1 MSTRRICFTKNNYE
15 ESDIDALL
23 AEERFSYVIFG
34 LEVGEQGTPHL
45 QGYAEFHKKTK
56 FATIAKKYKMH
67 CEVTRGTQKEAVDYC
82 KKDGNWRER
91 GEPRCGAEVGGLM
104 EKAR

>member
-1 MSTRRICFTKNNYE
+1 MSTRRICFTKNKYE

-23 AEERFSYVIFG
+23 AEERFSYGIFG

-67 CEVTRGTQKEAVDYC
+67 CEVLEELKRRLWITVRRMETGERVENQDVMQK
-82 KKDGNWRER
+82 
-91 GEPRCGAEVGGLM
+91 
-104 EKAR
+104 

>member
-45 QGYAEFHKKTK
+45 QGY
-56 FATIAKKYKMH
+56 
-67 CEVTRGTQKEAVDYC
+67 
-82 KKDGNWRER
+82 
-91 GEPRCGAEVGGLM
+91 GAGL
-104 EKAR
+104 

>member
-1 MSTRRICFTKNNYE
+1 MYRKLFYDTVKLYEQLFTRNQKLFAKAKIINYPQWK
-15 ESDIDALL
+15 
-23 AEERFSYVIFG
+23 FPCG
-34 LEVGEQGTPHL
+34 GC
-45 QGYAEFHKKTK
+45 YAEFHKKTK
-56 FATIAKKYKMH
+56 YATLAKKYKMH
-67 CEVTRGTQKEAVDYC
+67 CEVTRGTQKEAVDYY